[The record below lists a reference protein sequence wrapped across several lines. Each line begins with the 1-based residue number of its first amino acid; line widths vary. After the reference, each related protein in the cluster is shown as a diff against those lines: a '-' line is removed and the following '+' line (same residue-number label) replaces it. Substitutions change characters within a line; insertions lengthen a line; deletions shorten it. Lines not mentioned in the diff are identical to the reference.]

1 MFVQMQMWNNFVA
14 MVGGQLMTS
23 VWFWQDH
30 GLNVLERI
38 WSYVNHK
45 FTIGNISVS
54 LSSLVLG
61 VLIFLLAL
69 VVSRTLQS
77 YLQRRM
83 EQHGKIDQG
92 LQYTIFRLAHYLII
106 TIGVLFALR
115 QAFALDLT
123 SLAVVFTALSVG
135 IGFGLQF
142 IAGDIASGFILLFE
156 RPVRV
161 GDFITV
167 ASDGKPDTEGR
178 VQSINL
184 RTTVVMTNDR
194 IAVVVPN
201 SKLVNQTLVNWSYA
215 DRRARVS
222 IPIGVSYDSDV
233 ELVTRTLLRAAE
245 GIKFVIDDPPPSVQ
259 FLRFGDSSLDFR
271 LLVWTANPRRHPQIK
286 SDINYRIRQLF
297 LEEGINIPS
306 PQHEI
311 YIRGGALQLKTRG
324 DGLESEEHVLKE
336 EEEDQMAGLRR

>member
-1 MFVQMQMWNNFVA
+1 MDIWTNATA
-14 MVGGQLMTS
+14 MS
-23 VWFWQDH
+23 
-30 GLNVLERI
+30 GLNRQLLMNVALWQQQPDQQNVAERI
-38 WSYVNHK
+38 WSYINYK

-61 VLIFLLAL
+61 VLIFVVAMI
-69 VVSRTLQS
+69 VSRALQS

-83 EQHGKIDQG
+83 EQRGNIDRG
-92 LQYTIFRLAHYLII
+92 IQYTIFRLAHYLII
-106 TIGVLFALR
+106 TLGVLFALR
-115 QAFALDLT
+115 LAFQLDLT
-123 SLAVVFTALSVG
+123 SLAVLFTALSVG

-161 GDFITV
+161 GDFVTI

-201 SKLVNQTLVNWSYA
+201 SKLVNQTLVNWSSH

-222 IPIGVSYDSDV
+222 IPVGVSYDADV
-233 ELVTRTLLRAAE
+233 EVVTRTLLRAAE
-245 GIKFVIDDPPPSVQ
+245 GVKYVIEDPVPSVQ

-286 SDINYRIRQLF
+286 SDINYRIRKLF
-297 LEEGINIPS
+297 LEEGIEIPF
-306 PQHEI
+306 PHRDI
-311 YIRGGALQLKTRG
+311 YVRGGALEIKRDG
-324 DGLESEEHVLKE
+324 DGLGLEDIEAA
-336 EEEDQMAGLRR
+336 EEDRLVGSRR

>member
-1 MFVQMQMWNNFVA
+1 MM
-14 MVGGQLMTS
+14 S
-23 VWFWQDH
+23 
-30 GLNVLERI
+30 GLNRQLLMSIALWQQQDYQNVAERI
-38 WSYVNHK
+38 WSYINHK
-45 FTIGNISVS
+45 FIVGNISVS

-61 VLIFLLAL
+61 VLIFLVAMI
-69 VVSRTLQS
+69 VSRTLQS
-77 YLQRRM
+77 YLQRRL
-83 EQHGKIDQG
+83 EQRGNIDPG
-92 LQYTIFRLAHYLII
+92 IQYTIFRLAHYLII
-106 TIGVLFALR
+106 TLGVLFALR
-115 QAFALDLT
+115 LAFQLDLT
-123 SLAVVFTALSVG
+123 SLAVLFTALSVG

-156 RPVRV
+156 RPVKI
-161 GDFITV
+161 GDFVTI

-201 SKLVNQTLVNWSYA
+201 SKLVNQTLVNWSYH

-222 IPIGVSYDSDV
+222 IPVGVAYDSDT

-245 GIKFVIDDPPPSVQ
+245 GVKYVIKDPAPSVQ

-297 LEEGINIPS
+297 LEEGIEIPF
-306 PQHEI
+306 PQRDI
-311 YIRGGALQLKTRG
+311 YVRGGALQLKRDG
-324 DGLESEEHVLKE
+324 DGFALEDVEA
-336 EEEDQMAGLRR
+336 EEDERLVGSRR

>member
-1 MFVQMQMWNNFVA
+1 MSFMQMWSDSLATAGAGWSFV
-14 MVGGQLMTS
+14 TS
-23 VWFWQDH
+23 VALWQEH
-30 GLNVLERI
+30 GLSVLERI
-38 WSYVNHK
+38 WSYINHK
-45 FTIGNISVS
+45 FTIGNVTVS
-54 LSSLVLG
+54 LSSFVLG
-61 VLIFLLAL
+61 VLIFLFAM
-69 VVSRTLQS
+69 VISRTLQS

-83 EQHGKIDQG
+83 EQHGNIDQG
-92 LQYTIFRLAHYLII
+92 LQYTIFRLAHYLIV

-115 QAFALDLT
+115 QAFGLDLT
-123 SLAVVFTALSVG
+123 SLAVIFTALSVG

-156 RPVRV
+156 RPVRI
-161 GDFITV
+161 GDWVSV

-245 GIKFVIDDPPPSVQ
+245 GVKFIIDDPPPSVQ
-259 FLRFGDSSLDFR
+259 FLGFGDSSLDFR

-286 SDINYRIRQLF
+286 SDINYRIRKLF
-297 LEEGINIPS
+297 LEEGIDIPS

-311 YIRGGALQLKTRG
+311 YVRGGSLQLKTNG
-324 DGLESEEHVLKE
+324 DGHESEAREKE
-336 EEEDQMAGLRR
+336 EEDRMAGSRR

>member
-1 MFVQMQMWNNFVA
+1 MDMWSNAVA
-14 MVGGQLMTS
+14 MSGVSRQLLMN
-23 VWFWQDH
+23 VALWQQQDNQ
-30 GLNVLERI
+30 NVLERI
-38 WSYVNHK
+38 WSYINHK

-61 VLIFLLAL
+61 VVIFVLAL
-69 VVSRTLQS
+69 IVSRALQS

-83 EQHGKIDQG
+83 EQRGNIDQG

-106 TIGVLFALR
+106 TLGILFALR

-123 SLAVVFTALSVG
+123 SLAVIFTALSVG

-161 GDFITV
+161 GDFVTV
-167 ASDGKPDTEGR
+167 ASDGQPDTEGR

-201 SKLVNQTLVNWSYA
+201 SKLVNQTLVNWSYH

-222 IPIGVSYDSDV
+222 IPVGVSYDADV

-245 GIKFVIDDPPPSVQ
+245 GVKFVIEDPAPSVQ
-259 FLRFGDSSLDFR
+259 FLRFGDFSLDFR

-297 LEEGINIPS
+297 LEEGIEIPF
-306 PQHEI
+306 PQSDI
-311 YIRGGALQLKTRG
+311 RLRGGELQLKR
-324 DGLESEEHVLKE
+324 DRDRLALEDVEE
-336 EEEDQMAGLRR
+336 EEEDHMVGSPH

>member
-1 MFVQMQMWNNFVA
+1 MDMWSKAMSVA
-14 MVGGQLMTS
+14 L
-23 VWFWQDH
+23 WQDH
-30 GLNVLERI
+30 QNVLERM
-38 WSYVNHK
+38 WSYINYK

-61 VLIFLLAL
+61 VLIFILAL
-69 VVSRTLQS
+69 IVSRALQS

-83 EQHGKIDQG
+83 EQRGNIDPG
-92 LQYTIFRLAHYLII
+92 IQYTIFRLAHYLII
-106 TIGVLFALR
+106 SLGLLFSLR

-123 SLAVVFTALSVG
+123 SLAVIFTALSVG

-156 RPVRV
+156 RPVKV
-161 GDFITV
+161 GDFVTV

-201 SKLVNQTLVNWSYA
+201 SKLVNQTLVNWSYS
-215 DRRARVS
+215 DRRARIS
-222 IPIGVSYDSDV
+222 IPVGVSYNADV

-245 GIKFVIDDPPPSVQ
+245 GIKYVIDDPAPSVQ
-259 FLRFGDSSLDFR
+259 FLRFGDYSLDFR

-297 LEEGINIPS
+297 LEEGIEIPF
-306 PQHEI
+306 PQQEL
-311 YIRGGALQLKTRG
+311 YLRGGALQLKNNG
-324 DGLESEEHVLKE
+324 DSLGIEDLEG
-336 EEEDQMAGLRR
+336 EEEDRLVGSRR

>member
-1 MFVQMQMWNNFVA
+1 MDMWTNAMSVA
-14 MVGGQLMTS
+14 L
-23 VWFWQDH
+23 WQDH
-30 GLNVLERI
+30 QNVLERM
-38 WSYVNHK
+38 WSYINYK

-61 VLIFLLAL
+61 VLIFILAL
-69 VVSRTLQS
+69 IVSRALQS

-83 EQHGKIDQG
+83 EQRGNIDPG
-92 LQYTIFRLAHYLII
+92 IQYTIFRLSHYLII
-106 TIGVLFALR
+106 TLGLLFSLR

-123 SLAVVFTALSVG
+123 SLAVIFTALSVG

-156 RPVRV
+156 RPVKV
-161 GDFITV
+161 GDFVTV

-201 SKLVNQTLVNWSYA
+201 SKLVNQTLVNWSYS
-215 DRRARVS
+215 DRRARIS
-222 IPIGVSYDSDV
+222 IPVGVSYNADV

-245 GIKFVIDDPPPSVQ
+245 GIKFVIDDPAPSVQ
-259 FLRFGDSSLDFR
+259 FLRFGDYSLDFR

-297 LEEGINIPS
+297 LEEGIEIPF
-306 PQHEI
+306 PQQEL
-311 YIRGGALQLKTRG
+311 YLRGGALRLKSDG
-324 DGLESEEHVLKE
+324 DGLGIEDLQA
-336 EEEDQMAGLRR
+336 EEEDSLVGSRG

>member
-1 MFVQMQMWNNFVA
+1 MATDVA
-14 MVGGQLMTS
+14 NRQPLMS
-23 VWFWQDH
+23 VSSLWQDH
-30 GLNVLERI
+30 GLSVLERV
-38 WSYVNHK
+38 WSYINHK

-54 LSSLVLG
+54 ATSLVVG
-61 VLIFLLAL
+61 ILIFLLAL
-69 VVSRTLQS
+69 VVSRALQS
-77 YLQRRM
+77 YLQRRLA
-83 EQHGKIDQG
+83 QRGNIDPG
-92 LQYTIFRLAHYLII
+92 IQYTIFRLAHYLII
-106 TIGVLFALR
+106 SLGVLFALR
-115 QAFALDLT
+115 QAFGLDLT

-161 GDFITV
+161 GDFVTV
-167 ASDGKPDTEGR
+167 ASDGKGETEGR

-201 SKLVNQTLVNWSYA
+201 SKLVNQTLVNWSYH

-222 IPIGVSYDSDV
+222 IPVGVSYDADV
-233 ELVTRTLLRAAE
+233 ELVTQTLLRAAE
-245 GIKFVIDDPPPSVQ
+245 GVKYVIDDPQPSVQ

-271 LLVWTANPRRHPQIK
+271 LLVWTANPRRYPQIK

-297 LEEGINIPS
+297 LKENINMPF
-306 PQHEI
+306 PQRDL
-311 YIRGGALQLKTRG
+311 YIRGGALQLKTTG
-324 DGLESEEHVLKE
+324 DGLTVDDEAVEEREREPV
-336 EEEDQMAGLRR
+336 AGD